1 MKKIYNILTIL
12 MAVTV
17 FYSCGGNTEAE
28 NGEESSSEEIVPEEG
43 NTVSISAQQY
53 KAIDLQLGNIEQRA
67 MSGTLHANGFLKVPP
82 ESKADVTAL
91 MPGTIKDIF
100 IKEGDMVSKGQTLVT
115 IVNPEFIKMQEEYLN
130 AQNDLQLATSEYDR
144 QKGLSEKNIS
154 SQKTFQEAESNYKML
169 QTKINS
175 LKSQLAL
182 LGIDIMNLTSDKI
195 TSVIAVKCPVSGSI
209 SEIDVNIG
217 SYVEPSD
224 IIMDVID
231 NSHLHLDLFIFEQD
245 LQKINKNQ
253 KVTFTLINM
262 PDKTYEAKIFS
273 IGSAFENETKTIS
286 THAEITGNKSGL
298 IEGMNVSANIEIEN
312 TSTSALPS
320 GAIIN
325 NAGNDY
331 IFIQTGEQ
339 GGAYQFEKIQIKKG
353 ITNNGYTE
361 ITPLK
366 EIPVDVKVVTNGVF
380 YLLAILTNAGEEE

>member
-1 MKKIYNILTIL
+1 MKKIYNILIIL
-12 MAVTV
+12 PAIIL
-17 FYSCGGNTEAE
+17 YSCGGNSEAE
-28 NGEESSSEEIVPEEG
+28 VGEESNVETTVSDEN
-43 NTVSISAQQY
+43 NTVIISAQQY

-67 MSGTLHANGFLKVPP
+67 LSGTLQANGFLKVPP
-82 ESKADVTAL
+82 ESKADITAL

-100 IKEGDMVSKGQTLVT
+100 IKEGDKVSKGQTLVT

-130 AQNDLQLATSEYDR
+130 TENDLQLATSEYIR

-154 SQKTFQEAESNYKML
+154 AQKTFQEAESNYKMQ
-169 QTKINS
+169 QTKSNS

-182 LGIDIMNLTSDKI
+182 LGIDVSNLSAEKI
-195 TSVIAVKCPVSGSI
+195 TSVIAVKSPVNGSI

-217 SYVEPSD
+217 SYVEPTD

-231 NSHLHLDLFIFEQD
+231 NSHLHLDIFIFEQD
-245 LQKINKNQ
+245 LPKINIGQ
-253 KVTFTLINM
+253 KVTFNLINL
-262 PDKTYEAKIFS
+262 PGKSYEANIFS
-273 IGSAFENETKTIS
+273 VASAFENETKTIS
-286 THAEITGNKSGL
+286 AHAEITGNKSGL

-320 GAIIN
+320 KAIIS

-331 IFIQTGEQ
+331 IFIQK
-339 GGAYQFEKIQIKKG
+339 GAQDGTYEFEKIQVKKG

-366 EIPVDVKVVTNGVF
+366 EIPADAKVVTNGVF

>member
-1 MKKIYNILTIL
+1 
-12 MAVTV
+12 
-17 FYSCGGNTEAE
+17 
-28 NGEESSSEEIVPEEG
+28 
-43 NTVSISAQQY
+43 
-53 KAIDLQLGNIEQRA
+53 
-67 MSGTLHANGFLKVPP
+67 
-82 ESKADVTAL
+82 
-91 MPGTIKDIF
+91 
-100 IKEGDMVSKGQTLVT
+100 
-115 IVNPEFIKMQEEYLN
+115 
-130 AQNDLQLATSEYDR
+130 
-144 QKGLSEKNIS
+144 
-154 SQKTFQEAESNYKML
+154 ML

-175 LKSQLAL
+175 LKSQLSL
-182 LGIDIMNLTSDKI
+182 IGIDITNLTSDKI
-195 TSVIAVKCPVSGSI
+195 TSVIVVKSPVNGSI

-245 LQKINKNQ
+245 LPKINKNQ

-286 THAEITGNKSGL
+286 AHAEITGNKSGL

-339 GGAYQFEKIQIKKG
+339 DAAYQFEKVQVKKG

>member
-1 MKKIYNILTIL
+1 MKKSIILFITIISIAL
-12 MAVTV
+12 
-17 FYSCGGNTEAE
+17 FYSCGSKSPAETEE
-28 NGEESSSEEIVPEEG
+28 GTTIEELVTEEI
-43 NTVSISAQQY
+43 NSVSVSAQQF

-67 MSGTLHANGFLKVPP
+67 LSGTLKSNGFLKVPP
-82 ESKADVTAL
+82 ERKADITAL

-100 IKEGDMVSKGQTLVT
+100 IQEGDKVSKGQTLVT
-115 IVNPEFIKMQEEYLN
+115 IVNPEFIKMQEAYLN
-130 AQNDLQLATSEYDR
+130 TENELALATTEYNR

-154 SQKTFQEAESNYKML
+154 AQKTFQEAESNYKML

-175 LKSQLAL
+175 LKNQLSL
-182 LGIDIMNLTSDKI
+182 IGIDITNLTADKI
-195 TSVIAVKCPVSGSI
+195 TSVIAVKSPVAGSI

-217 SYVEPSD
+217 SYVEPSN

-245 LQKINKNQ
+245 LPKIKTDQ
-253 KVTFTLINM
+253 KVTFTLINI
-262 PDKTYEAKIFS
+262 PGKTYEAKVYS
-273 IGSAFENETKTIS
+273 IGSAFENETKTI
-286 THAEITGNKSGL
+286 TAHAEIVGNKTGL

-312 TSTSALPS
+312 STTSALPS
-320 GAIIN
+320 DAIIN

-331 IFIQTGEQ
+331 IFIQKSENE
-339 GGAYQFEKIQIKKG
+339 GAYQFEKIQVKKG

-380 YLLAILTNAGEEE
+380 YLLAILTNSGEEE